1 MGRVSH
7 GHEAHEQ
14 RVVEMKNALLLLLS
28 LGWWWFFF
36 LCPRGRETG
45 WGGGTAEYLRRVY
58 LVYLTWPHNRAS
70 CVLLVKAWRLFG
82 PSLLQS
88 APGCPPVLHHAPLN
102 VFFFFYPGSIRHRK
116 QKSSVRLSYSLK
128 LLAASCRPVS
138 SGQVI
143 TCLRKHKMPKCPWDV
158 GKNMSKVQRFIF
170 NVLSNFCCCFFI
182 PGICYTFWKLSVD
195 CTHGW

>member
-1 MGRVSH
+1 MV
-7 GHEAHEQ
+7 
-14 RVVEMKNALLLLLS
+14 MI
-28 LGWWWFFF
+28 FFF
-36 LCPRGRETG
+36 MSTGQRNRMRWRYSGVPAAGLSRILDLAPQQGELCSPRQSLE
-45 WGGGTAEYLRRVY
+45 AF
-58 LVYLTWPHNRAS
+58 WPLAS
-70 CVLLVKAWRLFG
+70 SKCSWL
-82 PSLLQS
+82 SS
-88 APGCPPVLHHAPLN
+88 CAPPCAFER
-102 VFFFFYPGSIRHRK
+102 FFFFYPGSIRHRK